1 MEWRSLP
8 SLATLRAFEAAAR
21 HQSLSQAAR
30 ELNVTHAAISQHV
43 RKLEDELGEA
53 LLLRQGRGMAL
64 TDAGR
69 LLADSLGAGFATIAD
84 GVEQIRQRGQDRPV
98 QISVTPAFAS
108 HWLMPRIGAFWA
120 EFPGV
125 TVNINPS
132 EELVD
137 LRRDGV
143 DLAVR
148 YGNGEW
154 PGVEAELLTDGEFV
168 VVAHPDLVQGRKVQ
182 SLSDLV
188 DLPWV
193 MEAHMMERRR
203 IVEKEGIDLDKVA
216 LTMMQTSDLV
226 SSAVVAGLGVSV
238 QPRSLIQLHLKSG
251 AMVPLHRFRQTKLGY
266 YIVTRPGSLTQNAH
280 IFCKWLRQKGAEEAR
295 AD

>member
-1 MEWRSLP
+1 MDWRSLP
-8 SLATLRAFEAAAR
+8 SLATLRAFETAAR
-21 HQSLSQAAR
+21 HQNLSQAAR

-43 RKLEDELGEA
+43 RRLEEELGEP

-69 LLADSLGAGFATIAD
+69 LLAENLGNGFATIAD

-108 HWLMPRIGAFWA
+108 HWLMPRIGSFWS
-120 EFPGV
+120 EHPEIKIS
-125 TVNINPS
+125 INPS
-132 EELVD
+132 ANLVD

-148 YGNGEW
+148 YGDGNW
-154 PGVEAELLTDGEFV
+154 PGVDTELLTDGEFV
-168 VVAHPDLVQGRKVQ
+168 VVSHPDLVRGRQVN

-193 MEAHMMERRR
+193 MEDHMMERRR
-203 IVEKEGIDLDKVA
+203 IVEEEGIDLNQVK
-216 LTMMQTSDLV
+216 LTTMQTSDLV
-226 SSAVVAGLGVSV
+226 SSAVAAGLGVSV
-238 QPRSLIQLHLKSG
+238 QPRSLVEAQIEAG
-251 AMVPLHRFRQTKLGY
+251 AVVSLYRISQSELGY
-266 YIVTRPGSLTQNAH
+266 YILTRPGAVTQNTET
-280 IFCKWLRQKGAEEAR
+280 FRKWLRRTGIDALVS
-295 AD
+295 

>member
-1 MEWRSLP
+1 MDWRSLP

-21 HQSLSQAAR
+21 YQNLSQAAR

-43 RKLEDELGEA
+43 RKLEEDLGEP

-69 LLADSLGAGFATIAD
+69 LLAESLAAGFATIAD
-84 GVEQIRQRGQDRPV
+84 GVDQIRQRGQDRAV

-108 HWLMPRIGAFWA
+108 HWLMPRIGSFWA
-120 EFPGV
+120 EHPEV
-125 TVNINPS
+125 KININPS
-132 EELVD
+132 AALVD

-148 YGNGEW
+148 FGDGNW
-154 PGVEAELLTDGEFV
+154 PNLDVELLTDGEFV
-168 VVAHPDLVQGRKVQ
+168 VVAHPDLVRGRKVD

-193 MEAHMMERRR
+193 MEDHMMERRR
-203 IVEKEGIDLDKVA
+203 IVEQEGIDLDDVK

-226 SSAVVAGLGVSV
+226 SSAVAAGLGVSV
-238 QPRSLIQLHLKSG
+238 QPRSLIEAQLQAGVVVSLYRIS
-251 AMVPLHRFRQTKLGY
+251 QSELGY
-266 YIVTRPGSLTQNAH
+266 YIVTRTGAVSQNAAA
-280 IFCKWLRQKGAEEAR
+280 FRKWLRRKGAEEL

>member
-1 MEWRSLP
+1 MDWRSLP
-8 SLATLRAFEAAAR
+8 SLAALRAFEAAAR
-21 HQSLSQAAR
+21 HQNLSQAAR

-43 RKLEDELGEA
+43 RKLEEELGEP

-69 LLADSLGAGFATIAD
+69 LLADSLGNGFATIAD
-84 GVEQIRQRGQDRPV
+84 GVAQVRQRGQDRAV

-120 EFPGV
+120 DHPEV
-125 TVNINPS
+125 TININPS
-132 EELVD
+132 MDLVD

-148 YGNGEW
+148 YGDGNW
-154 PGVEAELLTDGEFV
+154 PEVEAELLTDGEFI
-168 VVAHPDLVQGRKVQ
+168 VVAHPDLLRGRQVN

-193 MEAHMMERRR
+193 MESHMMERRR
-203 IVEKEGIDLDKVA
+203 IVEEEGIDLDAVN
-216 LTMMQTSDLV
+216 LTTMQTSGLV
-226 SSAVVAGLGVSV
+226 MSAVTAGLGVSV
-238 QPRSLIQLHLKSG
+238 QPKSLIEAQIKDGLV
-251 AMVPLHRFRQTKLGY
+251 VPLHRFTQSDLGY
-266 YIVTRPGSLTQNAH
+266 YILTPPGAVPQNAA
-280 IFCKWLRQKGAEEAR
+280 IFRNWLRRKGAETTQT
-295 AD
+295 

>member
-1 MEWRSLP
+1 MDWKSLP

-21 HQSLSQAAR
+21 HQNLSQAAR

-43 RKLEDELGEA
+43 RRLEEELGEP

-69 LLADSLGAGFATIAD
+69 LLAESLGNGFATIAD
-84 GVEQIRQRGQDRPV
+84 GVEQIRQRGQDRAV

-108 HWLMPRIGAFWA
+108 HWLMPRIGSFWS
-120 EFPGV
+120 EHPDIKIS
-125 TVNINPS
+125 INPS
-132 EELVD
+132 ANLVD

-148 YGNGEW
+148 YGDGNW
-154 PGVEAELLTDGEFV
+154 PDVDTELLTDGEFV
-168 VVAHPDLVQGRKVQ
+168 VVSHPDLVRGRQVN

-193 MEAHMMERRR
+193 MEDHMMERRR
-203 IVEKEGIDLDKVA
+203 IVEEEGIDLDEVK
-216 LTMMQTSDLV
+216 LTTMQTSDLV
-226 SSAVVAGLGVSV
+226 SSAVAAGLGVSV
-238 QPRSLIQLHLKSG
+238 QPRSLVEAQIEAGTVVSLYRISQ
-251 AMVPLHRFRQTKLGY
+251 AELGY
-266 YIVTRPGSLTQNAH
+266 YIVTRPGAVTSNTE
-280 IFCKWLRQKGAEEAR
+280 IFRRWLRRTGAEAL
-295 AD
+295 AT

>member
-1 MEWRSLP
+1 MDWRSLP

-21 HQSLSQAAR
+21 HQNLSQAAR

-43 RKLEDELGEA
+43 RKLEEELGEP

-69 LLADSLGAGFATIAD
+69 QLADSLGTGFSTIAD
-84 GVEQIRQRGQDRPV
+84 GIDQIRQRGQDRPV

-108 HWLMPRIGAFWA
+108 HWLMPRIGSFWA
-120 EFPGV
+120 EYPEV
-125 TVNINPS
+125 TININPS
-132 EELVD
+132 MDLVD

-148 YGNGEW
+148 YGDGNW
-154 PGVEAELLTDGEFV
+154 PGMDTELLTDGEFI
-168 VVAHPDLVQGRKVQ
+168 VVAHPDLIRGRQVN

-193 MEAHMMERRR
+193 MESHMMERRR
-203 IVEKEGIDLDKVA
+203 IVEEEGIDLDLVS
-216 LTMMQTSDLV
+216 LTTMQTSGLV
-226 SSAVVAGLGVSV
+226 MSAVTAGLGVSV
-238 QPRSLIQLHLKSG
+238 QPKSLIEAQIKAGTVVS
-251 AMVPLHRFRQTKLGY
+251 LHRFMQTELGY
-266 YIVTRPGSLTQNAH
+266 YIVTRPGALTQNAAT
-280 IFCKWLRQKGAEEAR
+280 FRNWLRRKGAEAMVG
-295 AD
+295 